1 LVYLIFYY
9 QRFFASQA
17 RGPPMKDIDFQS
29 MSIEELWALHEKI
42 ASILSTKM
50 QAEKGK
56 LEKRLNELLGTFERA
71 SNQAQQR
78 PYPKV
83 NPKFRNPEP
92 PHQTWSGRGRQPRW
106 VSEMLEAGKSLDDLR
121 ISKKTSGPDQS
132 RGP

>member
-1 LVYLIFYY
+1 
-9 QRFFASQA
+9 
-17 RGPPMKDIDFQS
+17 MKDIDFQP

-42 ASILSTKM
+42 ASILSAKM

-56 LEKRLNELLGTFERA
+56 LEERLNELLGTFERA

-78 PYPKV
+78 PPKV